1 VNTAEKLPWKIK
13 DVHLRRSGV
22 NLLQVAELQLQPG
35 RLHILIGSN
44 GAGKTSLLRTLHGL
58 EAQGGWTADE
68 AFKQATQA
76 MVFQKPVF
84 LKNTVAANLALAL
97 CADNTGDKTA
107 LLLAERLAQVG
118 LSGAEQRMARSLSGG
133 EQQRLA
139 LARALLR
146 SPSLLLLDEP
156 TSNLDTAATQ
166 SFEAVLLKTLAQGC
180 TLLMSTHSMAQAKRL
195 AQHIL
200 FMDKGVVVE
209 TSNQPQLFFQQP
221 VSPQA
226 RDFFGQM

>member
-1 VNTAEKLPWKIK
+1 MNPAPHLWHIK
-13 DVHLRRSGV
+13 DLHLSRAGTC
-22 NLLQVAELQLQPG
+22 LLKVAELQLQAG
-35 RLHILIGSN
+35 SLHILMGSN

-58 EAQGGWTADE
+58 EPAGAWTSDPD
-68 AFKQATQA
+68 FKGQKQA

-84 LKNTVAANLALAL
+84 LKDTVAANLTLAL
-97 CADNTGDKTA
+97 SPENTA
-107 LLLAERLAQVG
+107 QAARLQISQCLAQVG
-118 LSGAEQRMARSLSGG
+118 LPGAENRMARSLSGG

-166 SFEAVLLKTLAQGC
+166 AFEAVLMSTLKQGC
-180 TLLMSTHSMAQAKRL
+180 TLLMSTHSLAQAKRL
-195 AQHIL
+195 AQRVL
-200 FMDKGVVVE
+200 FMDKGHLVE
-209 TSNQPQLFFQQP
+209 TSEQPQVFFQQP
-221 VSPQA
+221 ASPQA

>member
-1 VNTAEKLPWKIK
+1 MNSGTQTSWCIK
-13 DVHLRRSGV
+13 DLELTRAGVSLLKVSELR
-22 NLLQVAELQLQPG
+22 LQQG
-35 RLHILIGSN
+35 SLHILMGSN

-58 EAQGGWTADE
+58 ESTGRCSADPTWE
-68 AFKQATQA
+68 SVKQA

-84 LKNTVAANLALAL
+84 LRDTVAANLALAASRGNPRQAAHL
-97 CADNTGDKTA
+97 QIQQ
-107 LLLAERLAQVG
+107 RLAQVG
-118 LSGAEQRMARSLSGG
+118 LQGVENRMARSLSGG

-166 SFEAVLLKTLAQGC
+166 AFESVLKTVLQQGC
-180 TLLMSTHSMAQAKRL
+180 TILMSTHSLAQAKRL
-195 AQHIL
+195 AQQVL
-200 FMDKGVVVE
+200 FMDKGSIVE
-209 TSNQPQLFFQQP
+209 TSAQPQVFFQQP